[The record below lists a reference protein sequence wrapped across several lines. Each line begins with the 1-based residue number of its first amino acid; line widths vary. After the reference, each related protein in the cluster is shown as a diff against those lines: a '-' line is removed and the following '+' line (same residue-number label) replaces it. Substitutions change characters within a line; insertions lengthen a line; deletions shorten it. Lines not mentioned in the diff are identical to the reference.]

1 MARSIRLKSPDAT
14 RLMAVMQEE
23 IESTFKAFAAAEAA
37 KAKLKDPKTFYWRGN
52 NPAAA
57 RSVSNIPSIPPGTLV
72 PLPSYIAV
80 ADKSGVNNAH
90 LVAMRFTQMFA
101 RAAPRI
107 TGRYATSI
115 RYLLNG
121 RVKALST
128 IMEIGNK
135 NLLRPGETIT
145 IYSDAVY
152 ATKLESDYY
161 RRDREGIWR
170 KITKAL
176 IAEFAGQASIKYIT
190 VSGAKLNAGFVL
202 NTTVLVIG
210 SKGQFGSGIASKT
223 GQAAARRKRK
233 KTREANK
240 RKRLN

>member
-52 NPAAA
+52 NPATA
-57 RSVSNIPSIPPGTLV
+57 RSASTIPVIPVGALY
-72 PLPSYIAV
+72 PLPSNIAV
-80 ADKSGVNNAH
+80 SSASGVNNAH
-90 LVAMRFTQMFA
+90 LVAKRFTQMFA
-101 RAAPRI
+101 RAAPRL

-115 RYLLNG
+115 RFLLNN
-121 RVKALST
+121 RVRALST

-135 NLLRPGETIT
+135 NLLRPGETVT
-145 IYSDAVY
+145 IYSDAIY

-176 IAEFAGQASIKYIT
+176 IAEFGGRASIKYIT
-190 VSGAKLNAGFVL
+190 LSGAKLNAGFSI

-210 SKGQFGSGIASKT
+210 APGQFGSGIASKT
-223 GQAAARRKRK
+223 GQSSSRKRRR
-233 KTREANK
+233 KTRETNR